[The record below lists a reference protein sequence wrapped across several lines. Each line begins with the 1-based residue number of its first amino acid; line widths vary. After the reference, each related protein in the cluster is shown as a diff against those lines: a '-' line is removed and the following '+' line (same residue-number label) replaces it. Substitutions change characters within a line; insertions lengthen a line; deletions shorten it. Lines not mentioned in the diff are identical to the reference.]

1 MVGQSTKTFPSPPSS
16 RPEPGDT
23 QWTVVG
29 QRGKNYITLPGP
41 LTHPWD
47 TPTREGEGVGWS
59 WVSFLVEVTRWALGF
74 FWGGAGVEVHLRVL
88 PPPPPAVTCSQF
100 PCHPAVTF
108 HLLATEQKH
117 SAGTLQKGGGSDCQ
131 CFD

>member
-1 MVGQSTKTFPSPPSS
+1 MDGGGSKGEELYYPPRTPHPSL
-16 RPEPGDT
+16 GH
-23 QWTVVG
+23 
-29 QRGKNYITLPGP
+29 
-41 LTHPWD
+41 THQGGGGAWLVL
-47 TPTREGEGVGWS
+47 GV
-59 WVSFLVEVTRWALGF
+59 FLVEVTRWALGF
-74 FWGGAGVEVHLRVL
+74 FWGGGRGGGAPAGAAAPL
-88 PPPPPAVTCSQF
+88 PPPAVTCSQF